1 MRRNIVIIGIV
12 ISTIAAFMF
21 IIGTAGLR
29 NATYSQLFDFTNLG
43 KYNSQINIYG
53 AIGSIGF
60 ILFFVGIPMAIIG
73 AVLKSEEPKKILS
86 TRDQPPSSQ
95 PVVISQP
102 IQLPSSQQVVIQQ
115 PSTDATKM
123 KEIDR
128 SEFMFDRE
136 TFLGSIMA
144 IGIGIIMLILIIW
157 IEPLINEIVDY
168 QWILLV
174 IRIVGAIVILIGIV
188 GIIAAFLSKKE
199 EIQIEQEQK

>member
-29 NATYSQLFDFTNLG
+29 NTAYSQLFDFTNLG

-73 AVLKSEEPKKILS
+73 AVLKSEEPKKI
-86 TRDQPPSSQ
+86 QPM
-95 PVVISQP
+95 VIPQP
-102 IQLPSSQQVVIQQ
+102 IQTPSSSQQIATQQ
-115 PSTDATKM
+115 PTNDSTKVEVTSRGK
-123 KEIDR
+123 
-128 SEFMFDRE
+128 SMFDRD

-144 IGIGIIMLILIIW
+144 IGIGIVILILIIW
-157 IEPLINEIVDY
+157 IEPLIKNIIDY

-174 IRIVGAIVILIGIV
+174 IRIAGVIFILIGVV
-188 GIIAAFLSKKE
+188 GIIAAFLPKKE
-199 EIQIEQEQK
+199 DIQIEQEQK